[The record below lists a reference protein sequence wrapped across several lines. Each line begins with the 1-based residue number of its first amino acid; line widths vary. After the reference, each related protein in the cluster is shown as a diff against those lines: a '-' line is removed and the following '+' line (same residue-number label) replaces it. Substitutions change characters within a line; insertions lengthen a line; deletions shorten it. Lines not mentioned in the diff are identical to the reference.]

1 MITSR
6 DNSKLKEL
14 KKLQEKRFR
23 LRRNQFAAE
32 GEDLVAAALAQGW
45 EPETIFCSADA
56 PAQFTEH
63 PRALG
68 VEKHLLADA
77 CALGSGARVVGV
89 FPQAWDAE
97 KSDAVDP
104 LFGAGWQLLENS
116 DDDLPDLSLHLE
128 GVSDPGNIGTLLRS
142 AAAFADG
149 RVSLGPDSADPYSP
163 KALRAAMGATFA
175 KPPTHWATR
184 TAGTTV
190 IALDGSGDV
199 DIREIEPAT
208 PIILCAGGERDGL
221 SERILES
228 ADVVARIEMLPGT
241 ESLNVAMATTIALFE
256 LSSKLQSTVHAAHK
270 KPASDGNTPS
280 TEN

>member
-6 DNSKLKEL
+6 DNSKLKDL

-56 PAQFTEH
+56 PAEFTEH

-97 KSDAVDP
+97 QSDTNDP
-104 LFGAGWQLLENS
+104 LFGEGWQLLENA

-128 GVSDPGNIGTLLRS
+128 GVADPGNIGTLLRS

-149 RVSLGPDSADPYSP
+149 RVSLGPDCADPYSP

-175 KPPTHWATR
+175 KPPTHWPTR
-184 TAGTTV
+184 SADTTV
-190 IALDGSGDV
+190 IALDGRGDV
-199 DIREIEPAT
+199 DIREIDPAS
-208 PIILCAGGERDGL
+208 PIVLCAGGEREGL
-221 SERILES
+221 GERILEN
-228 ADVVARIEMLPGT
+228 ADIVARIEMLPGT

-256 LSSKLQSTVHAAHK
+256 LSSKLQSTVHGTARNTG
-270 KPASDGNTPS
+270 PDGNTPS
-280 TEN
+280 AEK